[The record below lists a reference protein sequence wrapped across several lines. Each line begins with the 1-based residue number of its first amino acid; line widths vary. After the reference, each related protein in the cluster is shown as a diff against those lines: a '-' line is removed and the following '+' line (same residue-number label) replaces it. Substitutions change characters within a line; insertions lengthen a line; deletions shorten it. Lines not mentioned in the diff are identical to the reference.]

1 MLSESVSKGCLI
13 HSPFVNYDWKAPLC
27 PHSSAKPDQREQLQ
41 CGKDVRPV
49 EGDQGKGLS
58 LSLSLE
64 HEATRGTGG
73 LMEHSNS
80 CLGS

>member
-1 MLSESVSKGCLI
+1 MTGGLL
-13 HSPFVNYDWKAPLC
+13 FVHILQQNQTRENNY
-27 PHSSAKPDQREQLQ
+27 
-41 CGKDVRPV
+41 KDVRPV